1 MKKLIKKTPIKPY
14 RKGIV
19 DDLLGFDENKIE
31 GEIERRLNIGGNPN
45 TDIKGIIRKSL
56 GKVSRSKLE
65 IVRQKKK
72 VIGLRKELDKHTEL
86 LEKHVNL
93 MVGLEKTYL
102 NIMTYVNPK
111 VYLKPPSPSFKS
123 YRGKVYW
130 GVSKYQKRGW
140 VEFYIISEKKVLKQK
155 LTQKQIKE
163 IGKQKF
169 IDKMIKDNMIQNSL

>member
-31 GEIERRLNIGGNPN
+31 EEIERRLNRGGNPN

-56 GKVSRSKLE
+56 GKVSRSKRE

-72 VIGLRKELDKHTEL
+72 ISHHTEL

-93 MVGLEKTYL
+93 MVGMEKNYL
-102 NIMTYVNPK
+102 NIMKLVNPK
-111 VYLKPPSPSFKS
+111 VYLKKPSPSFKS

-130 GVSKYQKRGW
+130 GVSKYLKRGW

-155 LTQKQIKE
+155 LTQEQIKE

-169 IDKMIKDNMIQNSL
+169 IDKMVKTDLMRGDVF

>member
-19 DDLLGFDENKIE
+19 DDLLGFDVDKIKNL
-31 GEIERRLNIGGNPN
+31 IERSGDVGGNRN
-45 TDIKGIIRKSL
+45 RDVKGIIRKSL
-56 GKVSRSKLE
+56 GKVSRSKRE

-72 VIGLRKELDKHTEL
+72 VISLRKELDKHTEL

-93 MVGLEKTYL
+93 MVGMEKNYL
-102 NIMTYVNPK
+102 NIMKLVNPK
-111 VYLKPPSPSFKS
+111 VYLKKPSPSFKS

-130 GVSKYQKRGW
+130 VVSKYQKRGW
-140 VEFYIISEKKVLKQK
+140 IDFYIISEKKVLKQK
-155 LTQKQIKE
+155 LTEKQIKE
-163 IGKQKF
+163 LGKQKF